1 MRVRNLSQLPAT
13 RAGWR
18 TGSDAAEREADQAA
32 AEVSGGGFAGG
43 IRSAPEVK
51 SEIPPAAGEGLR
63 SPGQPLDPAIRDVF
77 EPRFGHDFSRV
88 KVHTG
93 SRAAA
98 SARALGARAYTTG
111 EDIVFGPGRYDPGSR
126 SGQSLI
132 AHELAHVVQ
141 QGRHG
146 RPALQLKSEL
156 EDLPEDERKKV
167 RIEAKGFAMTAFDAT
182 FLGNTGHPLP
192 AGISVRFGASVPAA
206 RHKGLTQVVGSLV
219 NPAVAGGPVILP
231 KNTAFGMAIAAAG
244 AIFRFARLDRPSLA
258 QAGAAN
264 APETVLVE
272 ELGPIPQKPKTVWE
286 PGGQP
291 AGLPPAIPMVLPE
304 ESRLKV
310 RDVLLKR
317 GPGWKE
323 DDWEQVREVM
333 NGLPEPVLKEL
344 AGIELRRLPVK
355 VCAAGEVQAGTCD
368 PKRAAETDAIGK
380 TITFFDGA
388 FVKSSTRY
396 GVSPELQQ
404 FFIHEIGH
412 LADYA
417 PLGAAWKGS
426 RSGTRNLPRLRAARS
441 RSGSAWVRHE
451 RKGRDLFQYTEIG
464 GEATAGTF
472 REAAVQDGLS
482 LQGDKIVSGGVTPY
496 GDTSWRELF
505 AESFALYYTDPDL
518 LRAIRPK
525 VYAFLEK
532 TYPK

>member
-1 MRVRNLSQLPAT
+1 MVSFRERLPPA

-18 TGSDAAEREADQAA
+18 TGSGNAAEREADRAA
-32 AEVSGGGFAGG
+32 AEVSRGGFAEE
-43 IRSAPEVK
+43 IRSAPEGK
-51 SEIPPAAGEGLR
+51 GGIPPEVGDALR
-63 SPGQPLDPAIRDVF
+63 SPGQPLDPGVREAF
-77 EPRFGHDFSRV
+77 EPRFGHDFSQVR
-88 KVHTG
+88 VHTG
-93 SRAAA
+93 ARAAE
-98 SARALGARAYTTG
+98 SARALHARAYTSG
-111 EDIVFGPGRYDPGSR
+111 QDIVFGPGRYDPGSR
-126 SGQSLI
+126 SGRTLI
-132 AHELAHVVQ
+132 AHELAHTVQ

-156 EDLPEDERKKV
+156 EDLPENERKKV
-167 RIEAKGFAMTAFDAT
+167 RIEAKGFAETTFDAT
-182 FLGNTGHPLP
+182 FLGATGHPLP
-192 AGISVRFGASVPAA
+192 AGLSVQFGASVPAA

-219 NPAVAGGPVILP
+219 TPAAAGGPVILP

-244 AIFRFARLDRPSLA
+244 AIFRFTRVDRPTLA

-264 APETVLVE
+264 TPEIVLVE
-272 ELGPIPQKPKTVWE
+272 ELGPFQQKPKTVWE

-291 AGLPPAIPMVLPE
+291 VGLPPAIPMALPE

-317 GPGWKE
+317 GSGWKE
-323 DDWEQVREVM
+323 NDWEQVREAM
-333 NGLPEPVLKEL
+333 NALPEPVLKQL

-355 VCAAGEVQAGTCD
+355 TCEAAAVQAGTCD

-396 GVSPELQQ
+396 GTSPELHQ
-404 FFIHEIGH
+404 FFIHEVGH
-412 LADYA
+412 LADFA
-417 PLGAAWKGS
+417 PLGAAWKAS
-426 RSGTRNLPRLRAARS
+426 KSGTRNLGPLRAARS
-441 RSGSAWVRHE
+441 RSGSAWVRHT
-451 RKGRDLFQYTEIG
+451 RKGKDLFQYTEIG
-464 GEATAGTF
+464 GGATGGTF

-505 AESFALYYTDPDL
+505 AESYALYYTDPDL

-525 VYAFLEK
+525 VFAYLEK
-532 TYPK
+532 LYPK